1 ASAIASR
8 ERPGIAP
15 AARRGARCLQR
26 LGLVAVIVAAA
37 ALQGCGDG
45 SQQQTSSSTSWV
57 RHWNEIAVDASG
69 LDHTP
74 PQPAETR
81 VFGENLGPGRASR
94 AIAIVHIAIFDAV
107 NAIAGGY
114 TSYTGL
120 APAPPGASIK
130 AAIGQ
135 AAHDTLVAMFPSQAA
150 TFDTEL
156 DDFLA

>member
-1 ASAIASR
+1 
-8 ERPGIAP
+8 
-15 AARRGARCLQR
+15 
-26 LGLVAVIVAAA
+26 
-37 ALQGCGDG
+37 DG

-94 AIAIVHIAIFDAV
+94 AIAIVQIAVFDAV

-114 TSYTGL
+114 QSYTGL
-120 APAPPGASIK
+120 APASPGTSMD
-130 AAIGQ
+130 AAIAQ
-135 AAHDTLVAMFPSQAA
+135 AAHDALAALFPSQAPR
-150 TFDTEL
+150 FDGY
-156 DDFLA
+156 LAADLRKMRQGRPQSDG